1 MVEGTTR
8 QVTPLQFNVDG
19 RLYTKRYSES
29 HDSLQD
35 KTDLERFD
43 KVKKRGTVG
52 PLIVKG
58 LGISHEETS
67 RMVAWSGREHG
78 KE

>member
-1 MVEGTTR
+1 MADCIQKYTQSPTT
-8 QVTPLQFNVDG
+8 VSKIKPTWNV
-19 RLYTKRYSES
+19 
-29 HDSLQD
+29 
-35 KTDLERFD
+35 FD

-58 LGISHEETS
+58 IRHEETS
-67 RMVAWSGREHG
+67 RMVAWSGREHW